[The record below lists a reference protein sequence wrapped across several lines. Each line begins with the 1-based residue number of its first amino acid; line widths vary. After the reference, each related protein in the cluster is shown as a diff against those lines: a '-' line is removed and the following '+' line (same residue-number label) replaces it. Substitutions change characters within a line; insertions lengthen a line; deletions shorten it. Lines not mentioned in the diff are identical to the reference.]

1 MRVPT
6 SKNPPSKRDYKHEYA
21 EYQGRPEQIKHR
33 AERNEARREE
43 TKKLGHTPKGDVA
56 HITPLAGGGRNIL
69 ANERVEAVKKNRS
82 WRKGQVGY
90 KVPVDK

>member
-1 MRVPT
+1 MV

-33 AERNEARREE
+33 AERNQARRDE
-43 TKKLGHTPKGDVA
+43 TKKLGHAPKGDVA
-56 HITPLAGGGRNIL
+56 HIKPLAGGGANTNR
-69 ANERVEAVKKNRS
+69 NERVEAVAKNRS
-82 WRKGQVGY
+82 WRAGQKGY